1 MQVVLSLSDRK
12 IEFIVEAHAHVFF
25 QAIYTLDTELQS
37 QRHDMV
43 CPSSN

>member
-1 MQVVLSLSDRK
+1 MQVVLSLMK
-12 IEFIVEAHAHVFF
+12 IEFIVEALHFLFFF

-37 QRHDMV
+37 QEQDMV